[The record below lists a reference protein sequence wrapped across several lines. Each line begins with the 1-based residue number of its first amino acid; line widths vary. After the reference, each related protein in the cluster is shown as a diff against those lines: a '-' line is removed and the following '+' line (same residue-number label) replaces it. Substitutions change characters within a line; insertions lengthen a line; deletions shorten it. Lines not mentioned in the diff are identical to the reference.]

1 MASSPD
7 FVTHCLE
14 LLATLGQPRAK
25 RMFGGHGLYVDE
37 IFVAV
42 LDSDTLYLKTDATTQ
57 PTFEGAGRQA
67 FIYESSGK
75 LVNLNFW
82 TVPDEAMES
91 PELFRPWGRLAMEAA
106 LRARNKKPPARKT
119 AASKA
124 AEKKTAGKTA
134 AAVKPRAPAT
144 KKKAAPAR
152 STPSSR
158 RPC

>member
-7 FVTHCLE
+7 FVAHCLE
-14 LLATLGQPRAK
+14 LLATLGRPRAR
-25 RMFGGHGLYVDE
+25 RMFGGHGIYVDE

-42 LDSDTLYLKTDATTQ
+42 IDSDTLYLKTDATTQ
-57 PTFEGAGRQA
+57 PTFEGAGTQA

-75 LVNLNFW
+75 KVNLNFW

-91 PELFRPWGRLAMEAA
+91 PDLFRSWGRLAMEAA
-106 LRARNKKPPARKT
+106 LRARNRKAPAKKT
-119 AASKA
+119 AAPKA
-124 AEKKTAGKTA
+124 AVKKTAGETA
-134 AAVKPRAPAT
+134 AAVRPRAPAT

-158 RPC
+158 RPR

>member
-7 FVTHCLE
+7 FVAHCLE
-14 LLATLGQPRAK
+14 LLAALGQPRAK

-91 PELFRPWGRLAMEAA
+91 PDLFRPWGRLALEAA
-106 LRARNKKPPARKT
+106 LRARSRK
-119 AASKA
+119 AP
-124 AEKKTAGKTA
+124 
-134 AAVKPRAPAT
+134 VKPRPAPAT

-158 RPC
+158 RPR

>member
-7 FVTHCLE
+7 FVDHCLE
-14 LLATLGQPRAK
+14 LLAPLGRPRAK
-25 RMFGGHGLYVDE
+25 RMFGGHGIYVDE

-42 LDSDTLYLKTDATTQ
+42 IASDTLYLKTDAATQ
-57 PTFEGAGRQA
+57 PTFEGAGTQA

-75 LVNLNFW
+75 KVNLNFW

-91 PELFRPWGRLAMEAA
+91 PDLFRSWGRLAMEAA
-106 LRARNKKPPARKT
+106 LRARNRKP
-119 AASKA
+119 
-124 AEKKTAGKTA
+124 
-134 AAVKPRAPAT
+134 VKPRVPAT

-158 RPC
+158 RPR